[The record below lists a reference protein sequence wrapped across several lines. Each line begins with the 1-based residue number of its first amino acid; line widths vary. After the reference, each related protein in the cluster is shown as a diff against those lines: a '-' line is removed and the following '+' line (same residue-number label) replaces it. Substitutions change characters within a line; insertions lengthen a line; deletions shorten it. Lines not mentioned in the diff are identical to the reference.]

1 MQVMAYFYAYG
12 KYIERHP
19 KQALYYLIEI
29 AKVKLDEESF
39 DTAMGFFA
47 APENGIHAED
57 KEAESWLLDLAARY
71 DHATQEKPSF
81 DTVAPQNNIST
92 TRPRRQQK
100 QALDGTQWFIRIGIG
115 LVILL
120 FLIIV
125 FK

>member
-1 MQVMAYFYAYG
+1 MKDITYSFLSACSSTLKLKEKRYCINKFN
-12 KYIERHP
+12 ERTT
-19 KQALYYLIEI
+19 
-29 AKVKLDEESF
+29 V
-39 DTAMGFFA
+39 
-47 APENGIHAED
+47 N
-57 KEAESWLLDLAARY
+57 EATKD
-71 DHATQEKPSF
+71 QEKPSF
-81 DTVAPQNNIST
+81 DTVTPQNNIST